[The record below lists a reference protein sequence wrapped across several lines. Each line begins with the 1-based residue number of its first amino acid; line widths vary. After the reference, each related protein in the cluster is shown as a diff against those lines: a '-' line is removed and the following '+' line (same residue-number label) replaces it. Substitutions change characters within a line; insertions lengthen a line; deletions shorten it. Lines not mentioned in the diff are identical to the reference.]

1 MFEQDMIGR
10 RSQSVLFF
18 LFFFL
23 MYSASMMRCIS
34 PAARKENNIVQGL
47 HTVLRSLQ
55 SGFQNRIFEFSVP
68 VGKYAEGVKGN
79 QVQILSDPVTVNG
92 ETAARRHCAYRMR
105 RRSQGR

>member
-1 MFEQDMIGR
+1 MDEDPN
-10 RSQSVLFF
+10 LFCF

-34 PAARKENNIVQGL
+34 PAARKEDNIVRGL

-68 VGKYAEGVKGN
+68 ADNLSEG
-79 QVQILSDPVTVNG
+79 
-92 ETAARRHCAYRMR
+92 
-105 RRSQGR
+105 